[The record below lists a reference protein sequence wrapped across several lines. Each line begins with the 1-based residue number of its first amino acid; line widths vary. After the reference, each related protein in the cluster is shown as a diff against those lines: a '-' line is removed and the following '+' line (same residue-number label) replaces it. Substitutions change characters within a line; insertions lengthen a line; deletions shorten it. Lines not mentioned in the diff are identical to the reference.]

1 MEYQNCELMKYSY
14 PASLITLS
22 AAIAQ
27 ACSLHINK
35 YDNAVAY
42 LASKD
47 STFVQLNINNHQP
60 DQRVGIKFDNISA
73 GKYFVLLRSIQRK
86 AMAKRTTEKYEH
98 LIPAE
103 SHVTT
108 EKNELLMFNGRN
120 GPSVYGQ
127 STFL

>member
-1 MEYQNCELMKYSY
+1 MELIEYQNCEIMQYSY

-35 YDNAVAY
+35 YDNAVACPEG
-42 LASKD
+42 KD

-73 GKYFVLLRSIQRK
+73 GKYFVLLRSIQSE
-86 AMAKRTTEKYEH
+86 AVAKRTTEKYR
-98 LIPAE
+98 I
-103 SHVTT
+103 
-108 EKNELLMFNGRN
+108 
-120 GPSVYGQ
+120 
-127 STFL
+127 